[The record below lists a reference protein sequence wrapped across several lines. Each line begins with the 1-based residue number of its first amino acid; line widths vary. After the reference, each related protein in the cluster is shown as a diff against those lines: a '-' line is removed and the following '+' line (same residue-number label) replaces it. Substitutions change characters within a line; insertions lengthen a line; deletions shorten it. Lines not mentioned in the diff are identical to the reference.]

1 MQYENL
7 TRICLPTW
15 DIAKARTKP
24 EFHKKAW
31 PFILSGLCLLA
42 IAYTLQMV
50 YIQSH
55 AQRLHQDAQNY
66 RRAFIVHL
74 GLSQDSAVDDYHVL
88 FKLEQALDREGMLAL
103 SQSQSPNPF
112 SDVWIMRSDAK
123 SKAHLV
129 FFKDNIDS
137 KLAKA
142 LQDRART
149 SSYGLGESIE
159 HCHRANTD
167 NSARHAFCLSL

>member
-15 DIAKARTKP
+15 KITRARTKP
-24 EFHKKAW
+24 TFLRKAL
-31 PFILSGLCLLA
+31 PFIFIGFCLLA
-42 IAYTLQMV
+42 ITYTLELF
-50 YIQSH
+50 YIEHQ

-74 GLSQDSAVDDYHVL
+74 GMSQDSAVDDYHVL
-88 FKLEQALDREGMLAL
+88 FKLEQTLGRKGMLAL
-103 SQSQSPNPF
+103 SEKPNPF
-112 SDVWIMRSDAK
+112 SDVWSMRSDAK

-142 LQDRART
+142 VQNRAQT
-149 SSYGLGESIE
+149 SSYDLKKTIE

-167 NSARHAFCLSL
+167 NQARHAFCLSF

>member
-15 DIAKARTKP
+15 DIAKARRKTGL
-24 EFHKKAW
+24 HKKAL
-31 PFILSGLCLLA
+31 PFIVVGLCLLA
-42 IAYTLQMV
+42 ITYTLQMV

-55 AQRLHQDAQNY
+55 AKHLHQDAQNY

-88 FKLEQALDREGMLAL
+88 FKLEQTLGRKGMLAL
-103 SQSQSPNPF
+103 SQSPNPF

-142 LQDRART
+142 LQNRAQT
-149 SSYGLGESIE
+149 SSSGLEKPIE

-167 NSARHAFCLSL
+167 NQARHAFCLRL

>member
-50 YIQSH
+50 YIQIH

-66 RRAFIVHL
+66 RQAFIMHL

-103 SQSQSPNPF
+103 SQNPNPF
-112 SDVWIMRSDAK
+112 SDVWIIRSDTK

-142 LQDRART
+142 LRDRAQT

-167 NSARHAFCLSL
+167 NQARHAFCLSF